1 MTHIFARLAGI
12 GTDEALPHESRRIRL
27 TNIVSVLIVL
37 FIAGYTAFFSLQGHW
52 DTILFDILICLFYLS
67 VLGLNQK
74 KFNRLASIVLLCTA
88 IVELTVTSNVFLGPA
103 TGIHYFFFAI
113 PTFSFLLLHKK
124 DKPWILLLATL
135 SLSMFLYTEYGSFTS
150 SFLVEVSENVQKGLH
165 IASTTSTILLLF
177 VVVFLFHRYLNRALE
192 DREETLRQLRE
203 TQNHLVM
210 QEKMA
215 SLGKLVAGVAH
226 EINNP
231 IGAVNSS
238 VDNADRCID
247 KILDVL
253 GKGETGE
260 AVGGEGQLAQ
270 LVKVLKDNTRNALTA
285 GERIAQVVKSLKAF
299 ARLDEA
305 EYQKVDLHEG
315 LDSTLTLQQHEL
327 KDRIHVVRTYG
338 EIPEID
344 CYAGEL
350 NQVFMNLLVNAIQAI
365 EGEGT
370 IRIETSAD
378 SEYVYVKISDTGK
391 GILPENM
398 DQIFDPGFTT
408 RGSGVGTGLGLSTSY
423 NIVQK
428 HEGEIEVESEVGK
441 GSTFT
446 VRIPMVYRES

>member
-1 MTHIFARLAGI
+1 MKHIFDKLAGI
-12 GTDEALPHESRRIRL
+12 GTNETLPHECRRIRL
-27 TNIVSVLIVL
+27 TNIVSILIVF
-37 FIAGYTAFFSLQGHW
+37 FIAGYTAFFSLQGYW
-52 DTILFDILICLFYLS
+52 DTFLFDILVCLVYLS

-103 TGIHYFFFAI
+103 TGIHYFFFVI

-124 DKPWILLLATL
+124 DKPWILLLAIL

-150 SFLVEVSENVQKGLH
+150 SLLVKTSENVQKGLH

-192 DREETLRQLRE
+192 DLKEILRQLRE

-238 VDNADRCID
+238 VDNVDRCID

-253 GKGETGE
+253 GKGETEE
-260 AVGGEGQLAQ
+260 AVKGKGQLAQ
-270 LVKVLKDNTRNALTA
+270 IVKVLKDNTRNALTA

-350 NQVFMNLLVNAIQAI
+350 SQVFMNLLVNAIQAI

-391 GILPENM
+391 GILPENI

>member
-1 MTHIFARLAGI
+1 M
-12 GTDEALPHESRRIRL
+12 
-27 TNIVSVLIVL
+27 
-37 FIAGYTAFFSLQGHW
+37 
-52 DTILFDILICLFYLS
+52 
-67 VLGLNQK
+67 
-74 KFNRLASIVLLCTA
+74 
-88 IVELTVTSNVFLGPA
+88 
-103 TGIHYFFFAI
+103 
-113 PTFSFLLLHKK
+113 
-124 DKPWILLLATL
+124 
-135 SLSMFLYTEYGSFTS
+135 
-150 SFLVEVSENVQKGLH
+150 H
-165 IASTTSTILLLF
+165 IASTTSTILLFF

-192 DREETLRQLRE
+192 DLEETLRQLRE
-203 TQNHLVM
+203 TRNQMVM

-260 AVGGEGQLAQ
+260 AVRGKGQLAQ
-270 LVKVLKDNTRNALTA
+270 MVKVLKDNTRNALTA

-305 EYQKVDLHEG
+305 EYKKADLHEG

-350 NQVFMNLLVNAIQAI
+350 SQVFMNLLVNAIQAI

-378 SEYVYVKISDTGK
+378 SENVYVKISDTGK

>member
-1 MTHIFARLAGI
+1 MKNIFDKLAGI
-12 GTDEALPHESRRIRL
+12 GTNETLPHESRRIRL
-27 TNIVSVLIVL
+27 TNIVSVLIVF
-37 FIAGYTAFFSLQGHW
+37 FIAGYTAFLSLQGWW
-52 DTILFDILICLFYLS
+52 DTILFNILVCFVYLS
-67 VLGLNQK
+67 VLVLNQK
-74 KFNRLASIVLLCTA
+74 EFNRLASIVLLCTA
-88 IVELTVTSNVFLGPA
+88 IVEVTLISNVFLGPA

-124 DKPWILLLATL
+124 DKPWILLLAIL
-135 SLSMFLYTEYGSFTS
+135 SLSMFFYTEYGSLTS
-150 SFLVEVSENVQKGLH
+150 SFLVKVSENVQKGLH
-165 IASTTSTILLLF
+165 IASTTSTILLFF

-192 DREETLRQLRE
+192 DLEETLRQLRE

-260 AVGGEGQLAQ
+260 AVRGKGQLAQ
-270 LVKVLKDNTRNALTA
+270 MVKVLKDNARNALTA

-305 EYQKVDLHEG
+305 EYQNVDLHEG

-327 KDRIHVVRTYG
+327 KDRIHIVRTYG

-441 GSTFT
+441 GSAFT